1 MMNWNGFSN
10 FLSRFLKLAGALI
23 FFTFISCKA
32 QSVKSSSHPHSTVN
46 SQLKADS
53 TKPQKKFPDPHKVLF
68 KSLMIPGW
76 GQVINKQIYKVPI
89 IYALLGGL
97 TGYSIYLTKKY
108 HDYRAAYYNRN
119 GQTPND
125 NRFGPTPAYLKNVNL
140 SSLKRARNAIHNR
153 RDFIYI
159 TIAMAY
165 GLNAIDAY
173 VFAQLRPFNVS
184 KNLSMRASLKP
195 GLLAQSTPGI
205 TLSLNLFGNT
215 K

>member
-1 MMNWNGFSN
+1 MNFIPMMNWNGFSN

-89 IYALLGGL
+89 IYALL
-97 TGYSIYLTKKY
+97 
-108 HDYRAAYYNRN
+108 
-119 GQTPND
+119 
-125 NRFGPTPAYLKNVNL
+125 
-140 SSLKRARNAIHNR
+140 
-153 RDFIYI
+153 
-159 TIAMAY
+159 
-165 GLNAIDAY
+165 
-173 VFAQLRPFNVS
+173 
-184 KNLSMRASLKP
+184 
-195 GLLAQSTPGI
+195 STP
-205 TLSLNLFGNT
+205 LNNIAAAPPRDSGCKRKPLPSRINHFFLDSESNSHY
-215 K
+215 